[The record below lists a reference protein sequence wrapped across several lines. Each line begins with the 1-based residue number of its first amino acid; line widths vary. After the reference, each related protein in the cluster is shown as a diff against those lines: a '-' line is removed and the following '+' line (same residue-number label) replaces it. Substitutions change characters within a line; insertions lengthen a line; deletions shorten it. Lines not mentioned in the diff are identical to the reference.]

1 MWRVI
6 VYSVRSMQQI
16 KEAIAEATQAAERP
30 VSARNRDAWIAWVHR
45 RKRTRRDHG
54 SRVPT
59 YQQRLLFQEQQLA
72 ESLESFVKALNE
84 QDEDCDDHARA
95 FRVPRAFGRREVV
108 RSPVTFL
115 GNNWSVQHLRARPV
129 TNVAGTHLVQYPNC
143 TCTPGPNEACWGYRG
158 TVHLGG
164 EVSAQTLRPM
174 QEVCPRCQE
183 RLTGKQIRT
192 TDGCRRNGDGYGFA
206 APPLRRGSTTTATAA
221 GAAFDREK
229 RSIGPAKAVALYKST
244 AKPEAVTSGD
254 TVLEGMLNDLLAA
267 LRKEQPQDPLSKEKV
282 DQATAAAEAEVKKT
296 ETVPSP
302 TSTTG
307 PLVAAEP
314 DQPKAG
320 YGGPSAGLL
329 AAVQRASE
337 MIKGESS

>member
-1 MWRVI
+1 
-6 VYSVRSMQQI
+6 MQQI

-84 QDEDCDDHARA
+84 QDEVCLTLVKD
-95 FRVPRAFGRREVV
+95 
-108 RSPVTFL
+108 VT
-115 GNNWSVQHLRARPV
+115 V

-158 TVHLGG
+158 TV
-164 EVSAQTLRPM
+164 

-192 TDGCRRNGDGYGFA
+192 TDGCRRNGDGYGF